1 MSAAPPPVLILT
13 PGDPTGIGPE
23 ITAKFL
29 ARHADC
35 FGMGACPGV
44 HLMGDCDA
52 LSRAAAA
59 LSLPLPPPGAHV
71 TYTSQVGRTPG
82 DTVYRALDAAVAALA
97 DARQAGQAAAL
108 VTGPISKAHLHA
120 AGWAFNGHTEL
131 LAALA
136 ARHFP
141 RPADDRPP
149 QDAQAQ
155 MLFVYRAFRV
165 LLLTRHIPLRE
176 VSAALTPQGVTQA
189 CCALAR
195 WLRTH
200 AGIQKPRL
208 GLMALNPHGRELDD
222 TEDRRV
228 FDPARQL
235 LATRHGVVLSEP
247 MPADALFRGFEPQ
260 APGYDAYVSAYHDQG
275 LIPMKLL
282 AGLSAVNVTIGLPF
296 VRASVSHGMA
306 ADIVG
311 RGIAS
316 PASLMA
322 AWQVAQAALAH
333 AIAPAHGPH
342 LEPALQAGR
351 QQGA

>member
-1 MSAAPPPVLILT
+1 MRPAPPPVLILT

-29 ARHADC
+29 ASPADG
-35 FGMGACPGV
+35 FGTGACPGV
-44 HLMGDCDA
+44 HIVGDCDA

-59 LSLPLPPPGAHV
+59 LNLPLPPPGAHV
-71 TYTSQVGRTPG
+71 TYTPLAGRTPG
-82 DTVYRALDAAVAALA
+82 DTAYRALDAAVATLA
-97 DARQAGQAAAL
+97 EARHAGQAAAL

-136 ARHFP
+136 ARYFP
-141 RPADDRPP
+141 QPSDNKRLE
-149 QDAQAQ
+149 DAQAH

-165 LLLTRHIPLRE
+165 LLLTRHIPLRD

-189 CCALAR
+189 CLALAR
-195 WLRTH
+195 WLRTY

-228 FDPARQL
+228 FDPARQI
-235 LATRHGVVLSEP
+235 LAACHGVALSEP

-296 VRASVSHGMA
+296 VRTSVSHGMA

-322 AWQVAQAALAH
+322 AWQVAQAALTH
-333 AIAPAHGPH
+333 AIAPAKGPRF
-342 LEPALQAGR
+342 EPAL
-351 QQGA
+351 